1 MKIGN
6 LFISILLVLT
16 TFTSCSKDDE
26 EEYEPMVASALL
38 NTLFIEITDENGEVI
53 NYDNLL
59 SEGKLS
65 VIGKAS
71 KQDKKIRITDYQGK
85 KVIDTSA
92 DLPDQKHMFFNTD
105 KTEGY
110 GKTDLR
116 IEINGKKFTI
126 SVNFNYNSVNKPN
139 FYGGSS
145 IWIKD
150 IEYDGKK
157 IIPTEYL
164 SIFSIKI
171 ILTDGKP
178 IIEPLQ

>member
-6 LFISILLVLT
+6 LFVSLLLVLT

-26 EEYEPMVASALL
+26 EEYEPMVASAPSNSLL
-38 NTLFIEITDENGEVI
+38 IEIVDGKGEI
-53 NYDNLL
+53 ADYEKLL

-65 VIGKAS
+65 VIGQAS
-71 KQDKKIRITDYQGK
+71 KQEKKIRITNYQGK
-85 KVIDTSA
+85 KVIDTST
-92 DLPDQKHMFFNTD
+92 DLPDYKHMVFNTD

-110 GKTDLR
+110 GKTNLLMK
-116 IEINGKKFTI
+116 INDKKFTI
-126 SVNFNYNSVNKPN
+126 SVNFEYSSVNKPN

-150 IEYDGKK
+150 VEYDGKT
-157 IIPTEYL
+157 ITPAEYP
-164 SIFSIKI
+164 SIFSIRI

-178 IIEPLQ
+178 IIEHLQ

>member
-26 EEYEPMVASALL
+26 EEYEPMFASALSNSL
-38 NTLFIEITDENGEVI
+38 LIEIVDKKSEIVDYEK
-53 NYDNLL
+53 LL

-65 VIGKAS
+65 VIGQTS
-71 KQDKKIRITDYQGK
+71 KQEKKVRITDYQGK

-92 DLPDQKHMFFNTD
+92 DLPDQKHMVFNTD

>member
-6 LFISILLVLT
+6 LFVSLLLVLT

-26 EEYEPMVASALL
+26 EEYEPMFASALL
-38 NTLFIEITDENGEVI
+38 NSLLIEIVDENGEI
-53 NYDNLL
+53 ADYEKLI

-65 VIGKAS
+65 VIGQAS
-71 KQDKKIRITDYQGK
+71 KQEKKIRITNYQGK

-92 DLPDQKHMFFNTD
+92 DLPDQKHMVFNTE

-116 IEINGKKFTI
+116 IEINGKKFTM

-150 IEYDGKK
+150 IEHDGKT
-157 IIPTEYL
+157 ITPTEHL
-164 SIFSIKI
+164 SIFSIRI
-171 ILTDGKP
+171 RLTDGEP